1 MCHCC
6 WCADLDPIDA
16 EDHGQIRAPVD
27 AEGSLLMPRDVWKK
41 GKGLVEESVADHAKD
56 RRQMMRGL
64 LGYMNL

>member
-1 MCHCC
+1 
-6 WCADLDPIDA
+6 
-16 EDHGQIRAPVD
+16 
-27 AEGSLLMPRDVWKK
+27 MPRDVWKK